1 MQIKYIKQQHQ
12 EKAINSIV
20 DLFSGQ
26 TKTDSYYDI
35 FDGEAVCANELLISS
50 ETILLNLQKI
60 QISNNLE
67 ISDELQTFDFS
78 VEMETGTGKTF
89 VYIKTILELFAKYG
103 WTKYI
108 IIVPSIAIKEGV
120 LNSLSSMYEYFK
132 NEYKFNYDY
141 FEYDSSRLGNLKHFI
156 RDDNLQ
162 IMIMTIDSFKRVDT
176 VLNMPREG
184 FIGSPKESL
193 QKTNPILILDEPQ
206 NMESDLSKSALNEL
220 NPLFT
225 LRYSATH
232 KNYYNLV
239 YSLGA
244 KEALDNGLV
253 KQIDVLALSEN
264 QTINDVYINV
274 LKIEID
280 KKTRKPVSTLELI
293 VKNKDDFITKTVK
306 IKSEDSLKEK
316 TKNPIYQGF
325 IVDEIS
331 FKEMFIKFENGIKLE
346 LNDINGQVKKEIQKE
361 QISESIKRHMIKFE
375 ELKAKDIKVLSL
387 FFVDKVA
394 NFLMSEN
401 GWMEEHF
408 IKEFDRL
415 KVDFNSF
422 KNIDAKDVYA
432 YYFAKRKSDF
442 IDELKNNE
450 SDRKLQ
456 KETYD
461 LIMKDKEKLLSFED
475 THSFIFSHSALK
487 EGWDNPNV
495 FFITTLNDTKSQMK
509 KRQIIGRGVRLCVD
523 STGQRVEDKDIN
535 RLTVIANESFD
546 EFARSLQLEYEIN
559 GNEKSYQRPNNINE
573 KIYAKRKYSET
584 SEELN
589 EFKELWEKLKQKTIY
604 EITLNTS
611 EYKQKVVKEL
621 ENIEVKEKKIL
632 KQYGNVES
640 NLDANVLESKSIKLE
655 FEEELP
661 NIVEILEKEMGLSKN
676 TIIEIFEE
684 FGIEKFTKEFIKNSD
699 EYIKKALEIFEDIMF
714 DMLSQDGLVYKKI
727 DDYYEFSNIFVD
739 ELNGYNFEYCKK
751 GLYNAEQYDSD
762 IEKKFIIDSDMSD
775 FKIFTKLPKKFKI
788 KTPLGNYNPDFAVI
802 KLDENEGS
810 FIVETKGSDKKRDSR
825 AREHWQMEYAKKHFK
840 LLDIKYKNRV
850 TNYKDII

>member
-20 DLFSGQ
+20 DIFSGQ
-26 TKTDSYYDI
+26 IKKDNFYDI
-35 FDGEAVCANELLISS
+35 FDGEAVCANELLISQ
-50 ETILLNLQKI
+50 ENILNNLHQVQK
-60 QISNNLE
+60 SNNIEESLM
-67 ISDELQTFDFS
+67 LQSLDFS

-132 NEYKFNYDY
+132 NEYKSNYDY

-280 KKTRKPVSTLELI
+280 KSSKKPVASLELI
-293 VKNKDDFITKTVK
+293 VKNKDEFATKQLK
-306 IKSEDSLKEK
+306 IKGDDSLKDK
-316 TKNPIYQGF
+316 TKNPIYNGF

-331 FKEMFIKFENGIKLE
+331 FKELFIKFENGVKLGI
-346 LNDINGQVKKEIQKE
+346 NDINGQVKKEIQKE
-361 QISESIKRHMIKFE
+361 QISEAIKRHMMKFE
-375 ELKAKDIKVLSL
+375 ELKQKDIKVLSL

-394 NFLMSEN
+394 NFLASEN

-408 IKEFDRL
+408 INEFNRL
-415 KVDFNSF
+415 KVDFVSF
-422 KNIDAKDVYA
+422 KNIDASDVYA
-432 YYFAKRKSDF
+432 YYFAKRKTDF
-442 IDELKNNE
+442 IDELKNND

-475 THSFIFSHSALK
+475 SHSFIFSHSALK

-523 STGQRVEDKDIN
+523 SSGQRIEDKEIN

-559 GNEKSYQRPNNINE
+559 GNEKSYQKPNDISKK
-573 KIYAKRKYSET
+573 KIAKRKNYED
-584 SEELN
+584 EELK
-589 EFKELWEKLKQKTIY
+589 EFRELWEKLKQKTIY
-604 EITLNTS
+604 EITLDS
-611 EYKQKVVKEL
+611 SKYKNEIVMKLQD
-621 ENIEVKEKKIL
+621 IEVREKKIT
-632 KQYGNVES
+632 KQFGNS
-640 NLDANVLESKSIKLE
+640 IDGYVLESSSKKLE
-655 FEEELP
+655 YEEELP
-661 NIVEILEKEMGLSKN
+661 NIVEILENKIGLSKN

-684 FGIEKFTKEFIKNSD
+684 FGIEKFVSEFIKNSD
-699 EYIKKALEIFEDIMF
+699 EYIKKAIEVFEDEMF
-714 DMLSQDGLVYKKI
+714 KILSQDGLVYKKI
-727 DDYYEFSNIFVD
+727 DDYYEFSNIFLD
-739 ELNGYNFEYCKK
+739 EINGYDLEDCKK
-751 GLYNAEQYDSD
+751 GFYSAEQYDSS
-762 IEKKFIIDSDMSD
+762 IEKDFIKCADVNLKF
-775 FKIFTKLPKKFKI
+775 FTKLPKRFKI
-788 KTPLGNYNPDFAVI
+788 KTPLGSYNPDFAVV
-802 KLDENEGS
+802 KLDESEGS
-810 FIVETKGSDKKRDSR
+810 FIIETKGSDKKRDSR
-825 AREHWQMEYAKKHFK
+825 AREDWQMEYAKKHFK
-840 LLDIKYKNRV
+840 LIGLKYKDRI
-850 TNYKDII
+850 TNCRDIL

>member
-20 DLFSGQ
+20 DLFQGQ
-26 TKTDSYYDI
+26 IKTDSFYDI
-35 FDGEAVCANELLISS
+35 FDGEAVCANELLMSQ
-50 ETILLNLQKI
+50 EEILENLRKVQK
-60 QISNNLE
+60 SNNIEESLMLE
-67 ISDELQTFDFS
+67 TLDFS
-78 VEMETGTGKTF
+78 IEMETGTGKTF
-89 VYIKTILELFAKYG
+89 VYIKTILELFARYG

-176 VLNMPREG
+176 VLNMPKEG

-274 LKIEID
+274 IKIEID
-280 KKTRKPVSTLELI
+280 KSSKKPVASLELI
-293 VKNKDDFITKTVK
+293 VKNKDEFATKQLK
-306 IKSEDSLKEK
+306 IKGDDSLKEK
-316 TKNPIYQGF
+316 TKNPIYHGF
-325 IVDEIS
+325 VVDEIS
-331 FKEMFIKFENGIKLE
+331 FKESFIKFENGVKLGI
-346 LNDINGQVKKEIQKE
+346 NDINGQVKKEIQKE
-361 QISESIKRHMIKFE
+361 QISEAIKRHMMKFE
-375 ELKAKDIKVLSL
+375 ELKQKDIKVLSL

-394 NFLMSEN
+394 NFLASEN

-408 IKEFDRL
+408 VKEFDRL
-415 KVDFNSF
+415 KINFESF
-422 KNIDAKDVYA
+422 KNIDASDVYA
-432 YYFAKRKSDF
+432 YYFAKRKTDF
-442 IDELKNNE
+442 IDELKNND
-450 SDRKLQ
+450 SDRKIQ

-475 THSFIFSHSALK
+475 SHSFIFSHSALK

-509 KRQIIGRGVRLCVD
+509 KRQIIGRGVRLAVD
-523 STGQRVEDKDIN
+523 SNGKRVEDKDIN

-559 GNEKSYQRPNNINE
+559 GNEKSYQKPNNLAN
-573 KIYAKRKYSET
+573 KKLAKRKYSFE
-584 SEELN
+584 SEELK
-589 EFKELWEKLKQKTIY
+589 EFRKLWEKLKQKTVY
-604 EITLNTS
+604 EITLNS
-611 EYKQKVVKEL
+611 KQYEDKVTEKIKH
-621 ENIEVKEKKIL
+621 IEVREKKIV
-632 KQYGNVES
+632 KQFGNIES
-640 NLDANVLESKSIKLE
+640 NFDGYVSESKSLKID
-655 FEEELP
+655 FEEDLP
-661 NIVEILEKEMGLSKN
+661 NIVDILEKQIGLSKE
-676 TIIEIFEE
+676 TIINIFEKV
-684 FGIEKFTKEFIKNSD
+684 GIEEFTKEFIKNSD
-699 EYIKKALEIFEDIMF
+699 EYVKKAIEIFEDTMF
-714 DMLSQDGLVYKKI
+714 DMLSQDGLIYKKV
-727 DDYYEFSNIFVD
+727 DDYYEFSNIFLD
-739 ELNGYNFEYCKK
+739 EISGYDLEDCKK
-751 GLYNAEQYDSD
+751 GLYEAEQYDSD
-762 IEKKFIIDSDMSD
+762 IEKKFIKDSDFSD

-788 KTPLGNYNPDFAVI
+788 KTPLGTYNPDFAVI
-802 KLDENEGS
+802 KFDDSEGS

-825 AREHWQMEYAKKHFK
+825 TREDWQIEYAKKHFK
-840 LLDIKYKNRV
+840 LIDLKYKNRI
-850 TNYKDII
+850 TNCKDI

>member
-20 DLFSGQ
+20 DLFQGQ
-26 TKTDSYYDI
+26 LKTDSFYDI
-35 FDGEAVCANELLISS
+35 FDGEAVCENKLLISQ
-50 ETILLNLQKI
+50 EDILNNLHKVQTSNNI
-60 QISNNLE
+60 DISN
-67 ISDELQTFDFS
+67 ELQTLDFS
-78 VEMETGTGKTF
+78 IEMETGTGKTF

-120 LNSLSSMYEYFK
+120 LNSLFSMYEYFK

-176 VLNMPREG
+176 VLNMPKEG
-184 FIGSPKESL
+184 FVGSPKESL

-244 KEALDNGLV
+244 KEALDSGLV

-280 KKTRKPVSTLELI
+280 KSSKKPVATLELI
-293 VKNKDDFITKTVK
+293 VKNRDEFVTKPLK
-306 IKSEDSLKEK
+306 IKGDDSLKEK
-316 TKNPIYQGF
+316 TKNPIYHGF
-325 IVDEIS
+325 VVDEIS
-331 FKEMFIKFENGIKLE
+331 FKELFIKFENGLKLE
-346 LNDINGQVKKEIQKE
+346 VNETNGQVKKEIQKE
-361 QISESIKRHMIKFE
+361 QISEAIKLHMMKFE
-375 ELKAKDIKVLSL
+375 ELRQKNIKVLSL

-394 NFLMSEN
+394 NFLVSEN

-408 IKEFDRL
+408 ISEFDRL
-415 KVDFNSF
+415 KVDFKSF
-422 KNIDAKDVYA
+422 KNIEAKDVYA

-442 IDELKNNE
+442 IDELKNND

-475 THSFIFSHSALK
+475 NHSFIFSHSALK

-509 KRQIIGRGVRLCVD
+509 KRQIIGRGVRLAID
-523 STGQRVEDKDIN
+523 SSGQRVEDKDIN

-546 EFARSLQLEYEIN
+546 EFARSLQLQYEIN
-559 GNEKSYQRPNNINE
+559 GNEKSYQKPNNL
-573 KIYAKRKYSET
+573 KDRKKAFRKYSFE
-584 SEELN
+584 SDELK
-589 EFKELWEKLKQKTIY
+589 EFRELWEKLKQKTVY
-604 EITLNTS
+604 EITLDS
-611 EYKQKVVKEL
+611 KKFKEEVIEKL
-621 ENIEVKEKKIL
+621 KSIEVKEKKIL
-632 KQYGNVES
+632 KQFGNS
-640 NLDANVLESKSIKLE
+640 IDGYVLESSSKKLE
-655 FEEELP
+655 YEEELP
-661 NIVEILEKEMGLSKN
+661 NIVEILENKIGLSKN

-684 FGIEKFTKEFIKNSD
+684 FGIEKFVSEFIKNSD
-699 EYIKKALEIFEDIMF
+699 EYVKKAIEIFEDTMF
-714 DMLSQDGLVYKKI
+714 EMLSRDGLVYKKV
-727 DDYYEFSNIFVD
+727 DDYYEFSNIFL
-739 ELNGYNFEYCKK
+739 EEISGYDLQDCRN
-751 GLYNAEQYDSD
+751 GLYEAEQFDST
-762 IEKKFIIDSDMSD
+762 IEQDFIKCADVNLKF
-775 FKIFTKLPKKFKI
+775 FTKLPKRFKI

-802 KLDENEGS
+802 KHDDSEGS
-810 FIVETKGSDKKRDSR
+810 FIIETKGSDKKRDSR
-825 AREHWQMEYAKKHFK
+825 ASEDWQMEYAKKHFK
-840 LLDIKYKNRV
+840 LIGLKYKDRI
-850 TNYKDII
+850 TNCKDM

>member
-1 MQIKYIKQQHQ
+1 MQLKYLKQPHQ

-20 DLFSGQ
+20 ELFQGQ
-26 TKTDSYYDI
+26 PKQDNSFDI
-35 FDGEAVCANELLISS
+35 FDGEAVCANELFLSE
-50 ETILLNLQKI
+50 ETIL
-60 QISNNLE
+60 NNLHNVQKTNALE
-67 ISDELQTFDFS
+67 ESLMLQSLDFS

-89 VYIKTILELFAKYG
+89 VYIKTILELFEKYG

-141 FEYDSSRLGNLKHFI
+141 FEYDSSKLGTLKHFI

-193 QKTNPILILDEPQ
+193 KKTNPILILDEPQ

-220 NPLFT
+220 SPLFT

-244 KEALDNGLV
+244 KEALESGLV

-280 KKTRKPVSTLELI
+280 KASRKPVATLELI
-293 VKNKDDFITKTVK
+293 VKNKDEFVTKQLK
-306 IKSEDSLKEK
+306 IKGDDSLKEK

-331 FKEMFIKFENGIKLE
+331 FKELFIKFENGLKLE
-346 LNDINGQVKKEIQKE
+346 LNQTNGQVKKEIQKE
-361 QISESIKRHMIKFE
+361 QISEAIKRHMTKFE
-375 ELKAKDIKVLSL
+375 ELKQKNIKVLSL

-394 NFLMSEN
+394 NFLSAEN

-408 IKEFDRL
+408 IFEFERL
-415 KVDFNSF
+415 KVDFESF
-422 KNIDAKDVYA
+422 KSLDAKDVYA
-432 YYFAKRKSDF
+432 YYFAKRKTEF
-442 IDELKNNE
+442 VDELKNND

-456 KETYD
+456 KETFD
-461 LIMKDKEKLLSFED
+461 LIMKDKEKLLSFEENK
-475 THSFIFSHSALK
+475 SFIFSHSALK

-495 FFITTLNDTKSQMK
+495 FFITTLNDTKSQIK
-509 KRQIIGRGVRLCVD
+509 KRQIIGRGVRLPVNA
-523 STGQRVEDKDIN
+523 SGERIEDKEIN

-559 GNEKSYQRPNNINE
+559 GNEKAYQKPNDIS
-573 KIYAKRKYSET
+573 KKKSARRKYTFEDDA
-584 SEELN
+584 LR
-589 EFKELWEKLKQKTIY
+589 EFRELWEKLKEKTVY
-604 EITLNTS
+604 EITLNS
-611 EYKQKVVKEL
+611 SKYKENVIKEL
-621 ENIEVKEKKIL
+621 QNIEVKERKIT
-632 KQYGNVES
+632 KQFGNIES
-640 NLDANVLESKSIKLE
+640 SFEAYVSEAKNVKLE

-661 NIVEILEKEMGLSKN
+661 NIVDVLEKKIGLSKH
-676 TIIEIFEE
+676 TIIDIFEGV
-684 FGIEKFTKEFIKNSD
+684 GIEHFTQEFIKNSD
-699 EYIKKALEIFEDIMF
+699 EYLKKALEVFEDVMF
-714 DMLSQDGLVYKKI
+714 EMLSDDGLVYKKVG
-727 DDYYEFSNIFVD
+727 DYYEFSNVFLD
-739 ELNGYNFEYCKK
+739 EIEGYDLEACKK
-751 GLYNAEQYDSD
+751 GLYEAEQFDST
-762 IEKKFIIDSDMSD
+762 IEKEFINCADMHFKF
-775 FKIFTKLPKKFKI
+775 FTKLPKRFKI
-788 KTPLGNYNPDFAVI
+788 KTPLGSYSPDFAVI
-802 KLDENEGS
+802 KYDESEGS

-825 AREHWQMEYAKKHFK
+825 AREDWQIEYAKKHFK
-840 LLDIKYKNRV
+840 LLGVR
-850 TNYKDII
+850 YKDRVMECENLI

>member
-1 MQIKYIKQQHQ
+1 MQIKYIKQQQQ
-12 EKAINSIV
+12 EKAISSIV
-20 DLFSGQ
+20 DIFQGQ
-26 TKTDSYYDI
+26 IKTDSFYDI
-35 FDGEAVCANELLISS
+35 FDGEAVCANELLISQEDILENLHKVQKS
-50 ETILLNLQKI
+50 NDIEETLM
-60 QISNNLE
+60 LE
-67 ISDELQTFDFS
+67 TLDFS
-78 VEMETGTGKTF
+78 IEMDTGTGKTF

-184 FIGSPKESL
+184 FVRSPKESL

-274 LKIEID
+274 IKIEID
-280 KKTRKPVSTLELI
+280 KSSKKPVATLELI
-293 VKNKDDFITKTVK
+293 VKNKDEFTTKLLK
-306 IKSEDSLKEK
+306 IKGDDSLKDK
-316 TKNPIYQGF
+316 TKNPIYSGF

-331 FKEMFIKFENGIKLE
+331 FKDSFIKFENGVKLE
-346 LNDINGQVKKEIQKE
+346 INDINGQVKKEIQKE
-361 QISESIKRHMIKFE
+361 QISEAIKRHMMKFE
-375 ELKAKDIKVLSL
+375 ELKQKDIKVLSL

-394 NFLMSEN
+394 NFLASEN

-408 IKEFDRL
+408 VKEFDRL
-415 KVDFNSF
+415 KINFESF
-422 KNIDAKDVYA
+422 KNIDASDVYA
-432 YYFAKRKSDF
+432 YYFAKRKTDF
-442 IDELKNNE
+442 IDELKNND
-450 SDRKLQ
+450 SDRKIQ

-475 THSFIFSHSALK
+475 SHSFIFSHSALK

-509 KRQIIGRGVRLCVD
+509 KRQIIGRGVRLAVD
-523 STGQRVEDKDIN
+523 SNGKRVEDKDIN

-559 GNEKSYQRPNNINE
+559 GNEKSYQKPNNLAN
-573 KIYAKRKYSET
+573 KKLAKRKYSFE
-584 SEELN
+584 SEELK
-589 EFKELWEKLKQKTIY
+589 EFRKLWEKLKQKTVY
-604 EITLNTS
+604 EITLNS
-611 EYKQKVVKEL
+611 KQYEDKVTEKIKH
-621 ENIEVKEKKIL
+621 IEVREKKIV
-632 KQYGNVES
+632 KQFGNIES
-640 NLDANVLESKSIKLE
+640 NFDGYVSESKSLKID

-661 NIVEILEKEMGLSKN
+661 NIVDILEKQIGLSKE
-676 TIIEIFEE
+676 TIINIFEKV
-684 FGIEKFTKEFIKNSD
+684 GIEEFTKEFIKNSD
-699 EYIKKALEIFEDIMF
+699 EYVKKAIEIFEDTMF
-714 DMLSQDGLVYKKI
+714 DMLSQDGLIYKKV
-727 DDYYEFSNIFVD
+727 DDYYEFSNIFLD
-739 ELNGYNFEYCKK
+739 EISGYDLEDCKK
-751 GLYNAEQYDSD
+751 GLYEAEQYDSD
-762 IEKKFIIDSDMSD
+762 IEKKFIKDSDFSD

-788 KTPLGNYNPDFAVI
+788 KTPLGTYNPDFAVI
-802 KLDENEGS
+802 KFDDSEGS

-825 AREHWQMEYAKKHFK
+825 TREDWQIEYAKKHFK
-840 LLDIKYKNRV
+840 LIDLKYKNRI
-850 TNYKDII
+850 TNCKDI

>member
-1 MQIKYIKQQHQ
+1 MQIKYLKQQHQ

-35 FDGEAVCANELLISS
+35 FDGEAVCENELLISS
-50 ETILLNLQKI
+50 ETILQNLQKI
-60 QISNNLE
+60 QTSNNLE
-67 ISDELQTFDFS
+67 ISDEFQTLDFS
-78 VEMETGTGKTF
+78 IEMETGTGKTF
-89 VYIKTILELFAKYG
+89 VYIKTILELFTKYG

-244 KEALDNGLV
+244 KEALDSGLV
-253 KQIDVLALSEN
+253 KQIDVLAFSEN

-280 KKTRKPVSTLELI
+280 KSSKKPVASLELI
-293 VKNKDDFITKTVK
+293 VKNKDEFATKQLK
-306 IKSEDSLKEK
+306 IKGDDSLKDK
-316 TKNPIYQGF
+316 TKNPIYHGF
-325 IVDEIS
+325 VVDEIS
-331 FKEMFIKFENGIKLE
+331 FKELFIKFENGVKLGI
-346 LNDINGQVKKEIQKE
+346 NDINGQVKKEIQKE
-361 QISESIKRHMIKFE
+361 QISEAIKRHMMKFE
-375 ELKAKDIKVLSL
+375 ELKQKDIKVLSL

-394 NFLMSEN
+394 NFLASEN

-408 IKEFDRL
+408 INEFNRL
-415 KVDFNSF
+415 KVDFVSF
-422 KNIDAKDVYA
+422 KNIDASDVYA
-432 YYFAKRKSDF
+432 YYFAKRKTDF
-442 IDELKNNE
+442 IDELKNND

-461 LIMKDKEKLLSFED
+461 LIMKDKEKLLSFDESR
-475 THSFIFSHSALK
+475 SFIFSHSALK

-509 KRQIIGRGVRLCVD
+509 KRQIIGRGVRLAVD
-523 STGQRVEDKDIN
+523 SSGQRVEDKDIN

-559 GNEKSYQRPNNINE
+559 GNEKSYQKPNDIS
-573 KIYAKRKYSET
+573 KKKKALRKYSET
-584 SEELN
+584 SEELK
-589 EFKELWEKLKQKTIY
+589 EFRELWEKLKQKTVY
-604 EITLNTS
+604 EITLDS
-611 EYKQKVVKEL
+611 VKYEDEVAEKL
-621 ENIEVKEKKIL
+621 KFIEVREKKII
-632 KQYGNVES
+632 KQFGNIES
-640 NLDANVLESKSIKLE
+640 NFDGYVSESKSIKIG
-655 FEEELP
+655 FEEDLP
-661 NIVEILEKEMGLSKN
+661 NIVEILEKQIGLSKE
-676 TIIEIFEE
+676 TIINIFEKV
-684 FGIEKFTKEFIKNSD
+684 GIEEFVSEFIKNSD
-699 EYIKKALEIFEDIMF
+699 EYVKKAIEVFEDQMF
-714 DMLSQDGLVYKKI
+714 EILSRDGLVYKKV
-727 DDYYEFSNIFVD
+727 DDYYEFSNIFLD
-739 ELNGYNFEYCKK
+739 EINGYDLQDCRN
-751 GLYNAEQYDSD
+751 GLYEAEQFDST
-762 IEKKFIIDSDMSD
+762 IEQDFIKCADVNLKF
-775 FKIFTKLPKKFKI
+775 FTKLPKRFKI
-788 KTPLGNYNPDFAVI
+788 KTPLGSYNPDFAVI
-802 KLDENEGS
+802 KHDDSEGS
-810 FIVETKGSDKKRDSR
+810 FIIETKGSDKKRDSR
-825 AREHWQMEYAKKHFK
+825 SREDWQMEYAKKHFK
-840 LLDIKYKNRV
+840 LIGLKYKDRI
-850 TNYKDII
+850 TNCKDIL

>member
-20 DLFSGQ
+20 DLFQGQ
-26 TKTDSYYDI
+26 LKTDSFYDI
-35 FDGEAVCANELLISS
+35 FDGEAVCANELLISQEDILRNLHKVQKLNNIEES
-50 ETILLNLQKI
+50 LMLETL
-60 QISNNLE
+60 
-67 ISDELQTFDFS
+67 DFS
-78 VEMETGTGKTF
+78 IEMETGTGKTF

-176 VLNMPREG
+176 VLNMPKEG

-274 LKIEID
+274 IKIEID
-280 KKTRKPVSTLELI
+280 KSSKKPVATLELI
-293 VKNKDDFITKTVK
+293 VKNKDEFTTKLLK
-306 IKSEDSLKEK
+306 IKGDDSLKDK
-316 TKNPIYQGF
+316 TKNPIYSGF

-331 FKEMFIKFENGIKLE
+331 FKESFIKFENGVKLGI
-346 LNDINGQVKKEIQKE
+346 NDINGQVKKEIQKE
-361 QISESIKRHMIKFE
+361 QISEAIKRHMMKFE
-375 ELKAKDIKVLSL
+375 ELKQKDIKVLSL

-394 NFLMSEN
+394 NFLASEN

-408 IKEFDRL
+408 VKEFNRL
-415 KVDFNSF
+415 KIEFESF
-422 KNIDAKDVYA
+422 KNIEPKDVYA
-432 YYFAKRKSDF
+432 YYFAKRKTDF
-442 IDELKNNE
+442 IDELKNND
-450 SDRKLQ
+450 SDRKIQ

-475 THSFIFSHSALK
+475 SHSFIFSHSALK

-509 KRQIIGRGVRLCVD
+509 KRQIIGRGVRLAVD
-523 STGQRVEDKDIN
+523 SNGKRVEDKDIN

-559 GNEKSYQRPNNINE
+559 GNEKSYQKPNNLAN
-573 KIYAKRKYSET
+573 KKLAKRKYSFE
-584 SEELN
+584 SEELK
-589 EFKELWEKLKQKTIY
+589 EFRKLWEKLKQKTVY
-604 EITLNTS
+604 EITLNS
-611 EYKQKVVKEL
+611 KQYEDKVTEKIKY
-621 ENIEVKEKKIL
+621 IEVREKKIV
-632 KQYGNVES
+632 KQFGNIES
-640 NLDANVLESKSIKLE
+640 NFDGYVSESKSLKID
-655 FEEELP
+655 FEEDLP
-661 NIVEILEKEMGLSKN
+661 NIVDILEKQIGLSKE
-676 TIIEIFEE
+676 TIINIFEKV
-684 FGIEKFTKEFIKNSD
+684 GIEEFTKEFIKNSD
-699 EYIKKALEIFEDIMF
+699 EYVKKAIEIFEDTMF
-714 DMLSQDGLVYKKI
+714 DMLSQDGLIYKKV
-727 DDYYEFSNIFVD
+727 DDYYEFSNIFLD
-739 ELNGYNFEYCKK
+739 EISGYDLEDCKK
-751 GLYNAEQYDSD
+751 GLYEAEQYDSD
-762 IEKKFIIDSDMSD
+762 IEKKFIKDSDFSD

-788 KTPLGNYNPDFAVI
+788 KTPLGTYNPDFAVI
-802 KLDENEGS
+802 KFDDSEGS

-825 AREHWQMEYAKKHFK
+825 TREDWQIEYAKKHFK
-840 LLDIKYKNRV
+840 LIDLKYKNSYNV
-850 TNYKDII
+850 AV

>member
-20 DLFSGQ
+20 DLFQGQ
-26 TKTDSYYDI
+26 LKTDSFYDI
-35 FDGEAVCANELLISS
+35 FDGEAVCANELLISQ
-50 ETILLNLQKI
+50 EDILENLNKVQK
-60 QISNNLE
+60 SNNIEESL
-67 ISDELQTFDFS
+67 ILQTLDFS
-78 VEMETGTGKTF
+78 IEMETGTGKTF

-274 LKIEID
+274 IKIEID
-280 KKTRKPVSTLELI
+280 KSSKKPVATLELI
-293 VKNKDDFITKTVK
+293 VKSKDEFTTKLLK
-306 IKSEDSLKEK
+306 IKGDDSLKDK
-316 TKNPIYQGF
+316 TKNPIYSGF

-331 FKEMFIKFENGIKLE
+331 FKDSFIKFENGVKLE
-346 LNDINGQVKKEIQKE
+346 INDINGQVKKEIQKE
-361 QISESIKRHMIKFE
+361 QISEAIKRHMMKFE
-375 ELKAKDIKVLSL
+375 ELKQKDIKVLSL

-394 NFLMSEN
+394 NFLASEN

-408 IKEFDRL
+408 VKEFDRL
-415 KVDFNSF
+415 KINFESF
-422 KNIDAKDVYA
+422 KNIDASDVYA
-432 YYFAKRKSDF
+432 YYFAKRKTDF
-442 IDELKNNE
+442 IDELKNND
-450 SDRKLQ
+450 SDRKIQ

-475 THSFIFSHSALK
+475 SHSFIFSHSALK

-509 KRQIIGRGVRLCVD
+509 KRQIIGRGVRLAVD
-523 STGQRVEDKDIN
+523 SNGKRVEDKDIN

-559 GNEKSYQRPNNINE
+559 GNEKSYQKPNNLAN
-573 KIYAKRKYSET
+573 KKLAKRKYSFE
-584 SEELN
+584 SEELK
-589 EFKELWEKLKQKTIY
+589 EFRELWEKLKQKTVY
-604 EITLNTS
+604 EITLNS
-611 EYKQKVVKEL
+611 KQYEDKVTEKIKH
-621 ENIEVKEKKIL
+621 IEVREKKIV
-632 KQYGNVES
+632 KQFGNIES
-640 NLDANVLESKSIKLE
+640 NFDGYVSESKSLKID
-655 FEEELP
+655 FEEDLP
-661 NIVEILEKEMGLSKN
+661 NIVDILEKQIGLSKE
-676 TIIEIFEE
+676 TIINIFEKV
-684 FGIEKFTKEFIKNSD
+684 GIEEFTKEFIKNSD
-699 EYIKKALEIFEDIMF
+699 EYVKKAIEIFEDTMF
-714 DMLSQDGLVYKKI
+714 DMLSQDGLIYKKV
-727 DDYYEFSNIFVD
+727 DDYYEFSNIFLD
-739 ELNGYNFEYCKK
+739 EISGYDLEDCKK
-751 GLYNAEQYDSD
+751 GLYEAEQYDSD
-762 IEKKFIIDSDMSD
+762 IEKKFIKDSDFSD

-788 KTPLGNYNPDFAVI
+788 KTPLGTYNPDFAVI
-802 KLDENEGS
+802 KFDDSEGS

-825 AREHWQMEYAKKHFK
+825 TREDWQIEYAKKHFK
-840 LLDIKYKNRV
+840 LIDLKYKNRI
-850 TNYKDII
+850 TNCKDI

>member
-20 DLFSGQ
+20 DLFQGQ
-26 TKTDSYYDI
+26 LKTDSFYDI
-35 FDGEAVCANELLISS
+35 FDGEAVCANELLISQEDILRNLHKVQKLNNIEES
-50 ETILLNLQKI
+50 LMLETL
-60 QISNNLE
+60 
-67 ISDELQTFDFS
+67 DFS
-78 VEMETGTGKTF
+78 IEMETGTGKTF

-280 KKTRKPVSTLELI
+280 KSSKKPVATLELI
-293 VKNKDDFITKTVK
+293 VKNKDEFTTKLLK
-306 IKSEDSLKEK
+306 IKGDDSLKDK
-316 TKNPIYQGF
+316 TKNPIYSGF

-331 FKEMFIKFENGIKLE
+331 FKDSFIKFENGVKLE
-346 LNDINGQVKKEIQKE
+346 INDINGQVKKEIQKE
-361 QISESIKRHMIKFE
+361 QISEAIKRHMMKFE
-375 ELKAKDIKVLSL
+375 ELKQKDIKVLSL

-394 NFLMSEN
+394 NFLASEN

-408 IKEFDRL
+408 VKEFDRL
-415 KVDFNSF
+415 KINFESF
-422 KNIDAKDVYA
+422 KNIDASDVYA
-432 YYFAKRKSDF
+432 YYFAKRKTDF
-442 IDELKNNE
+442 IDELKNND
-450 SDRKLQ
+450 SDRKIQ

-475 THSFIFSHSALK
+475 SHSFIFSHSALK

-509 KRQIIGRGVRLCVD
+509 KRQIIGRGVRLAVD
-523 STGQRVEDKDIN
+523 SNGKRVEDKDIN

-559 GNEKSYQRPNNINE
+559 GNEKSYQKPNNLAN
-573 KIYAKRKYSET
+573 KKLAKRKYSFEN
-584 SEELN
+584 EELK
-589 EFKELWEKLKQKTIY
+589 EFRELWEKLKQKTVY
-604 EITLNTS
+604 EITLNS
-611 EYKQKVVKEL
+611 KQYEDKVTEKIKY
-621 ENIEVKEKKIL
+621 IEVREKKIV
-632 KQYGNVES
+632 KQFGNIES
-640 NLDANVLESKSIKLE
+640 NFDGYVSESKSLKID

-661 NIVEILEKEMGLSKN
+661 NIVDILEKQIGLSKE
-676 TIIEIFEE
+676 TIINIFEKV
-684 FGIEKFTKEFIKNSD
+684 GIEEFTKEFIKNSD
-699 EYIKKALEIFEDIMF
+699 EYVKKAIEIFEDTMF
-714 DMLSQDGLVYKKI
+714 DMLSQDGLIYKKV
-727 DDYYEFSNIFVD
+727 DDYYEFSNIFLD
-739 ELNGYNFEYCKK
+739 EISGYDLEDCKK
-751 GLYNAEQYDSD
+751 GLYEAEQYDSD
-762 IEKKFIIDSDMSD
+762 IEKKFIKDSDFSD

-788 KTPLGNYNPDFAVI
+788 KTPLGTYNPDFAVI
-802 KLDENEGS
+802 KFDDSEGS

-825 AREHWQMEYAKKHFK
+825 TREDWQIEYAKKHFK
-840 LLDIKYKNRV
+840 LIDLKYKNRI
-850 TNYKDII
+850 TNCKDI